1 LQALLDDVFCVF
13 SDTSEASRNGKNP
26 SLVTLD
32 ENFKCVSISTFGSN
46 DEPLLRPGPRYS
58 VAANPQAGVTHG
70 IAFLCPVRVFAPIAS
85 LAIVLLSVSKVSR

>member
-1 LQALLDDVFCVF
+1 MAIRVNQVEKQDFPSNLCKWTKAFASSADDVFCVF

-46 DEPLLRPGPRYS
+46 DERPFFVLVQDILSLRIRK
-58 VAANPQAGVTHG
+58 
-70 IAFLCPVRVFAPIAS
+70 LE
-85 LAIVLLSVSKVSR
+85 